1 MIFTRIWSGLL
12 RLFCRNN
19 SRVNK
24 MNKISIEESE
34 KLLNSLRAKCKLTQ
48 DEVNEIVVAME
59 QCDLTLQEWED
70 FLADIPS
77 NIVDRY
83 NKMIDLLLKDNLI
96 DEETANLERQATYLM
111 SPKQMVRNGK
121 YFNEIRNKEL
131 DYRKRW

>member
-1 MIFTRIWSGLL
+1 
-12 RLFCRNN
+12 
-19 SRVNK
+19 

-34 KLLNSLRAKCKLTQ
+34 KLLNSLSAKCKLTQ

-70 FLADIPS
+70 FLVYTTS

-83 NKMIDLLLKDNLI
+83 NRIIDLLLKDNLI
-96 DEETANLERQATYLM
+96 DEETANLERQASYLM

-131 DYRKRW
+131 DYRKRWC